1 MNESDSVGMQASRLL
16 NRILERC
23 WELRLGINTRGY
35 ATADELGLREDGLA
49 YSPIAFRGFFRAME
63 HVPKNLLTGTF
74 LDYGAGKGRSLV
86 LAARYYKFRR
96 VIGVEM
102 NAELCGQATRNLKR
116 IAARQAEIICGDAA
130 TYEPPSDTTVFF
142 LYNPFLGET
151 MKAVVQ
157 NVRKSLVASPR
168 EAAIVVF
175 NTRNFREATADQS
188 WFTEWAAGKMQ
199 SSPLNWQV
207 FVTRSGLSESS

>member
-1 MNESDSVGMQASRLL
+1 MNDNDDKVRTQANRLL

-23 WELRLGINTRGY
+23 WEWRLGITTRGY
-35 ATADELGLREDGLA
+35 NAADKLGLRDDGLD
-49 YSPIAFRGFFRAME
+49 YSPVPFRAFFRAMD
-63 HVPKNLLTGTF
+63 HVPKDLLTGTF

-96 VIGVEM
+96 VVGVEM
-102 NAELCGQATRNLKR
+102 SAELCGQATHNLKR
-116 IAARQAEIICGDAA
+116 VAAGQAEIICCDAA

-157 NVRKSLVASPR
+157 NVRKSLAESPR
-168 EAAIVVF
+168 GAAIVVV
-175 NTRNFREATADQS
+175 NARNFREATAGQD
-188 WFTEWAAGKMQ
+188 WFTEWAAGKTL
-199 SSPLNWQV
+199 SPPLNWQV
-207 FVTRSGLSESS
+207 FVARSERC